1 MPETQQP
8 PQPVPVHPDLLA
20 YAKQTTDYAEMEREI
35 KELILS
41 GGGVSGEQL
50 IAELEA
56 MVRSK

>member
-1 MPETQQP
+1 MIETQQP

-20 YAKQTTDYAEMEREI
+20 FAKQTLDMKEI
-35 KELILS
+35 MDGLEEIRRT
-41 GGGVSGEQL
+41 GGVSGEQL

>member
-1 MPETQQP
+1 MTETQQS

-20 YAKQTTDYAEMEREI
+20 FAKQTLDMKEI
-35 KELILS
+35 MDGLEEIRRT
-41 GGGVSGEQL
+41 GGVSGEQL

>member
-1 MPETQQP
+1 MTETQQP

-20 YAKQTTDYAEMEREI
+20 FAKQTLDMKEI
-35 KELILS
+35 MDGLEEIRRT
-41 GGGVSGEQL
+41 GGVSGEQL